1 MWMLDTDICIA
12 LIKRHPPELIGRLR
26 RHKPG
31 DVAISS
37 ITLAELS
44 FGVAKS
50 SLPEKNRAALEQFL
64 LPLEVLAFD
73 DVAASCY
80 GDVRAAL
87 ESGGTPIGPL
97 DTLIA
102 SHALSISATI
112 VTNNVREFSRVNRL
126 RVENWMEPT
135 GKHAP

>member
-12 LIKRHPPELIGRLR
+12 LIKRRPPELIGRLQ
-26 RHKPG
+26 RHKLG

-50 SLPEKNRAALEQFL
+50 SQPEKNRAALDQFL
-64 LPLEVLAFD
+64 LPLDVLVFD
-73 DVAASCY
+73 DVAGNCY
-80 GDVRAAL
+80 GNVRAAL
-87 ESGGTPIGPL
+87 EASGTPIAPL

-102 SHALSISATI
+102 SHALSVNATI
-112 VTNNVREFSRVNRL
+112 VTNNVREFSRVSKL
-126 RVENWMEPT
+126 RVENWLE
-135 GKHAP
+135 GAGR

>member
-12 LIKRHPPELIGRLR
+12 LIKRQPRELINRLQ

-31 DVAISS
+31 EIAISS
-37 ITLAELS
+37 ITLSELS

-50 SLPEKNRAALEQFL
+50 SHPEKNQTALEQFL

-73 DVAASCY
+73 DVAASCH
-80 GDVRAAL
+80 GHVRAAL
-87 ESGGTPIGPL
+87 ERGGSPIGPL

-102 SHALSISATI
+102 SHALSINATI
-112 VTNNVREFSRVNRL
+112 VTNNVREFSRVTKL
-126 RVENWMEPT
+126 RVENWM
-135 GKHAP
+135 A

>member
-12 LIKRHPPELIGRLR
+12 LIKRRPAELIGRLQ

-37 ITLAELS
+37 ITLGELS

-50 SLPEKNRAALEQFL
+50 SQPEKNRAALDQFL

-73 DVAASCY
+73 DAAGTCY
-80 GDVRAAL
+80 GYVRAAL
-87 ESGGTPIGPL
+87 EASGTPIGPL

-102 SHALSISATI
+102 SHALSLNATV
-112 VTNNVREFSRVNRL
+112 VTNNVREFSRVNKL
-126 RVENWMEPT
+126 RVENWLEDV
-135 GKHAP
+135 GR

>member
-12 LIKRHPPELIGRLR
+12 LIKRQPRELIGRLQ

-37 ITLAELS
+37 ITLSELS

-50 SLPEKNRAALEQFL
+50 SQPEKNQAALEQFL
-64 LPLEVLAFD
+64 LPLDVLAFD
-73 DVAASCY
+73 DIAATCY
-80 GDVRAAL
+80 GHVRAGL
-87 ESGGTPIGPL
+87 ERTGTPIGPL

-102 SHALSISATI
+102 SHALSINATV
-112 VTNNVREFSRVNRL
+112 VTNNVREFSRVTKL
-126 RVENWMEPT
+126 RVENWMEP
-135 GKHAP
+135 AR

>member
-12 LIKRHPPELIGRLR
+12 LIKRQPPELIARLQ
-26 RHKPG
+26 RHKLG

-50 SLPEKNRAALEQFL
+50 SRPEKNRSALDQFL

-73 DVAASCY
+73 DSAGNCY

-87 ESGGTPIGPL
+87 ESSGTPIGPL

-102 SHALSISATI
+102 SHALSLNATI
-112 VTNNVREFSRVNRL
+112 VTNNAREFSRVNKL
-126 RVENWMEPT
+126 RVENWLESA
-135 GKHAP
+135 GR

>member
-12 LIKRHPPELIGRLR
+12 LIKRQPPNLIGRLK

-44 FGVAKS
+44 FGISKS
-50 SLPEKNRAALEQFL
+50 AQPEKNRAALEQFL

-73 DVAASCY
+73 DIAAEGY
-80 GDVRAAL
+80 GRIRAAL
-87 ESGGTPIGPL
+87 EADGTPIGPL

-102 SHALSISATI
+102 SHAMSINATI
-112 VTNNVREFSRVNRL
+112 VTNNVREFSRVKGLRL
-126 RVENWMEPT
+126 ENWMDER
-135 GKHAP
+135 